1 MGNIQHFE
9 DLQAWQKSYELVLAI
24 YRFTALFP
32 VEERFGL
39 TQQLR
44 RAAVSVPSNI
54 AEGWGRQSRPDF
66 LRFLQIAR
74 GSVYEV
80 RTQLKL
86 SIDLGYATQIESPLG
101 LVGDVDRLLNAL
113 IRSLREK
120 PRSN

>member
-1 MGNIQHFE
+1 MGNIQHFQ

-24 YRFTALFP
+24 YRFTARFP

-113 IRSLREK
+113 IRSLRDK

>member
-1 MGNIQHFE
+1 MGSIQHFE
-9 DLQAWQKSYELVLAI
+9 DLQAWQKSYELVLAT
-24 YRFTALFP
+24 YRYTAEFP

-54 AEGWGRQSRPDF
+54 AEGWGRQSRADF
-66 LRFLQIAR
+66 MRFLEIAR

-80 RTQLKL
+80 RTQIKL
-86 SIDLGYATQIESPLG
+86 SIDLGYALNDDAPLG

-113 IRSLREK
+113 IRSLRNK